1 MLRVVLF
8 SCLPLLGLV
17 IEINDKILDIL
28 CCKDT
33 NSRNL
38 AF

>member
-17 IEINDKILDIL
+17 IEINDKILSIH
-28 CCKDT
+28 CCKDIF
-33 NSRNL
+33 SGNL